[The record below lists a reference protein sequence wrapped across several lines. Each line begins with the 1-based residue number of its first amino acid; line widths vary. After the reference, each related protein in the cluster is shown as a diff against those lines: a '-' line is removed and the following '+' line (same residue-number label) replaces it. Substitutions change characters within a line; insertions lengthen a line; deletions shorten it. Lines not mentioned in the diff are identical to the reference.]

1 MVTVKPLSM
10 ETLTET
16 LKILHD
22 PTRLLLL
29 KLLSEKEYCVCELV
43 EMFDISQPAV
53 SQHLRKYRQAG
64 LVIEEKR
71 GQWRYY
77 RFDSCCPQHA
87 LVENV
92 LAQLDAQDEQ
102 LIQLRHKAEAIT
114 CS

>member
-1 MVTVKPLSM
+1 MATTQSLSTG
-10 ETLTET
+10 TLTET

-29 KLLSEKEYCVCELV
+29 KLLTEKEYCVCELV

-77 RFDSCCPQHA
+77 QFDPSCPQSA
-87 LVENV
+87 LVKSV

-102 LIQLRHKAEAIT
+102 LVQLRHKAEAIT